1 MNLSRVPKLGHR
13 LVAKAQSLQIEEGQ
27 ADSDVSPV
35 GATADGAG
43 PRTEPPTIA
52 VLPFRNLSG
61 DPEQEFFADGMAED
75 IITGLS
81 RYRWFFVIA
90 RTSSFTYKGRAIDVK
105 QVAQDSGVRY
115 VLEGSVRKAG
125 RRVRVTAQLIDAT
138 AGTHIWAERY
148 ERELEDIF
156 AVQDE
161 ITEAIVAAIA
171 PEIGDVERE
180 RAQRKPPGSLD
191 AWSPYQRG
199 LAGYHSSTE
208 GGFRSA
214 IEQFDRVN
222 EIDPTFAPAF
232 AMAAGARARYMTHFM
247 PDNQSELLSQAR
259 EKAHKAVTLDPR
271 EPICLWNDARVHSML
286 GHHDVANRILC
297 Q

>member
-1 MNLSRVPKLGHR
+1 LSTSLIATGQTVTKGELARAVWSGTVVGDDAVTNAIIKLRRAFGDDSRSPKVIETIPKLGYR

-27 ADSDVSPV
+27 ADSDVPPV

-232 AMAAGARARYMTHFM
+232 AMAAGARAR
-247 PDNQSELLSQAR
+247 
-259 EKAHKAVTLDPR
+259 
-271 EPICLWNDARVHSML
+271 
-286 GHHDVANRILC
+286 
-297 Q
+297 